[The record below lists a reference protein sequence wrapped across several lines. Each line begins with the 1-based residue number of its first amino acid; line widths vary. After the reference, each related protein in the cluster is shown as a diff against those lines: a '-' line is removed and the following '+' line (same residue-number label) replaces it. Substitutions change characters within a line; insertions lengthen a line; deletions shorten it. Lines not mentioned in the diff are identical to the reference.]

1 MLMRFINVAVC
12 SSFLI
17 AVIFY
22 YLSTK
27 LIYHSTVDRHLERYF
42 QPSTCEYIYIYIY
55 THTRTY
61 IYKDTHTYIY
71 KDTHTHT
78 HIYISFD
85 RPRYSF
91 LLGTY
96 LGVKFLSH

>member
-42 QPSTCEYIYIYIY
+42 QPSTCEHIYIYIY
-55 THTRTY
+55 THT
-61 IYKDTHTYIY
+61 HTYI
-71 KDTHTHT
+71 KIHTHIY
-78 HIYISFD
+78 IYISFD
-85 RPRYSF
+85 RPKYSF

>member
-27 LIYHSTVDRHLERYF
+27 LIYHSTVDRHLEHYF
-42 QPSTCEYIYIYIY
+42 QPSTCEHIYIYIH
-55 THTRTY
+55 THTY

-71 KDTHTHT
+71 KDTHTYIYKDT
-78 HIYISFD
+78 HIYIYILIG
-85 RPRYSF
+85 P
-91 LLGTY
+91 GTH
-96 LGVKFLSH
+96 FSWEHI

>member
-42 QPSTCEYIYIYIY
+42 QPRTCEHIYIYIY
-55 THTRTY
+55 
-61 IYKDTHTYIY
+61 THTYIY
-71 KDTHTHT
+71 KDTHTHIY
-78 HIYISFD
+78 IYISFD
-85 RPRYSF
+85 RPKYSF

>member
-1 MLMRFINVAVC
+1 MLMRFINVAAC

-27 LIYHSTVDRHLERYF
+27 LIYHSTVDRHLEGYF
-42 QPSTCEYIYIYIY
+42 QPCTSEHIYIYIH
-55 THTRTY
+55 TH
-61 IYKDTHTYIY
+61 THTYI
-71 KDTHTHT
+71 K
-78 HIYISFD
+78 IYISFD

-96 LGVKFLSH
+96 LGVKFLSY